1 MGNISAGKLRGLQQ
15 LAYPDGI
22 FAMCAMDHRG
32 SLRRMLDPERPE
44 AVSYSD
50 MVEYKLGL
58 CRALAPHASAVLLDP
73 VYGASQAMA
82 AGALPGTTGLLVS
95 IEATGYVGAS
105 ERRITELLSGWSV
118 EKTKR
123 MGASAAKLLLYYRPD
138 LEDVAARQLELVRRV
153 SEECAR
159 AELPLLVET
168 RSYPVREQERDPR
181 EFARIKPQVVIE
193 TARQVTALP
202 LDVLKTEFPADSAYE
217 TDAERLAELC
227 RELDQASRVPWVVL
241 SAGVDFERFEKEVEL
256 ACKAGASGFLGGRAL
271 WQEATSM
278 RNRAERVRFLETVGV
293 ERLKRVARLARAHGT
308 PWFSKMGLDGD
319 HLTTVQEG
327 WYETR

>member
-1 MGNISAGKLRGLQQ
+1 MRKISAGKLRGLQQ

-50 MVEYKLGL
+50 MVEYKLDL
-58 CRALAPHASAVLLDP
+58 CCALAPHASAVLLDP

-105 ERRITELLSGWSV
+105 ERRITELLAGWSV

-138 LEDVAARQLELVRRV
+138 LEDVAPRQLELVRRV
-153 SEECAR
+153 AEECAR

-168 RSYPVREQERDPR
+168 RSYPVREEERDPR
-181 EFARIKPQVVIE
+181 EFASIKPQVVIE

-217 TDAERLAELC
+217 TDQERLAHLC

-241 SAGVDFERFEKEVEL
+241 SAGVDFERFEREVEL

-271 WQEATSM
+271 WQEATSI
-278 RNRAERVRFLETVGV
+278 RSRAQRVKFLETVGV
-293 ERLKRVARLARAHGT
+293 ERLTRVARLARSHGT
-308 PWFSKMGLDGD
+308 PWFTKMGLDGD
-319 HLTTVQEG
+319 RLTTVQEG
-327 WYETR
+327 WYERY